1 MESSADAATLATVA
15 ASFWNGEAHVADG
28 QSYCMPCACP
38 SVHMFASS
46 SSRACNKA
54 SSTRGVHLGCP
65 AAFGLDSY
73 RKDLDD
79 RGLAIAAAQEASVK
93 GRRQLADAT
102 KSEHHNATHGLL
114 PDVRGC

>member
-15 ASFWNGEAHVADG
+15 ASFWNGEAHGADW
-28 QSYCMPCACP
+28 QSYMACLVP
-38 SVHMFASS
+38 AQMCTYLHLPPRGLAHSA
-46 SSRACNKA
+46 A
-54 SSTRGVHLGCP
+54 STRGVRLGCP

-79 RGLAIAAAQEASVK
+79 RGLAIAEAQEASVK

-102 KSEHHNATHGLL
+102 KSEHPPCN
-114 PDVRGC
+114 